1 MHWLTRCLPMLRP
14 PRGDVQGLY
23 ATLTGR
29 LTYYS
34 LGQFVN
40 ASTKQFSP
48 GISFDLH
55 EKLNQTAVFFEDSWK
70 VKPSLTLNAGLRWD
84 FTGAS
89 KDETGFYT
97 HRSEERRV

>member
-1 MHWLTRCLPMLRP
+1 M
-14 PRGDVQGLY
+14 
-23 ATLTGR
+23 
-29 LTYYS
+29 TYYS

-40 ASTKQFSP
+40 TKTKQFQP

-55 EKLNQTAVFFEDSWK
+55 EKLNQTALFLEDSWK
-70 VKPSLTLNAGLRWD
+70 MKPTITLNLGLRWD

-97 HRSEERRV
+97 HPTVADLNEAAAAADACACSQTNI